1 RARLTIVSE
10 PLFSMTALSAPD
22 EEFVGQHADKMR
34 SRKIGE
40 REKSTLKECE
50 KRIPGIIRGL
60 GAFPKLILKISG

>member
-1 RARLTIVSE
+1 
-10 PLFSMTALSAPD
+10 MTAPSVSD
-22 EEFVGQHADKMR
+22 EEFVGQHADKTM

-40 REKSTLKECE
+40 RERSTLMECE